1 MRLARTDE
9 LLLVL
14 SAARNQADN
23 KSSGLSEGK
32 TQIDGISRLLAICG
46 IIGPIFFTTVVVILG
61 LLRPGYSHLAQAVS
75 ELGEVGAPNAIVQDI
90 NFIMLGLLTLAF
102 AFGLHLGIGAGRGS
116 KIGPAL
122 LAVFAVVAGVG
133 NGLLPCDPGCKF
145 VTLTGIMHNI
155 TGLTGFVAFIATA
168 LTIAR
173 RLRED
178 SLWQRYSSYSLVTG
192 VFAVLFLVLFI
203 LSSEFFPAWRGGF
216 QRLFVGAMLLWIEL
230 MAIRLFQVSRLGEE
244 L

>member
-1 MRLARTDE
+1 MRLARTDDW
-9 LLLVL
+9 LLVL

-46 IIGPIFFTTVVVILG
+46 IIGPIFFTTVVVTLA
-61 LLRPGYSHLAQAVS
+61 LLRPGYSHLAQAIS

-102 AFGLHLGIGAGRGS
+102 AFGLHRGIGARRGS

-133 NGLLPCDPGCKF
+133 NGL
-145 VTLTGIMHNI
+145 
-155 TGLTGFVAFIATA
+155 
-168 LTIAR
+168 
-173 RLRED
+173 
-178 SLWQRYSSYSLVTG
+178 
-192 VFAVLFLVLFI
+192 
-203 LSSEFFPAWRGGF
+203 
-216 QRLFVGAMLLWIEL
+216 
-230 MAIRLFQVSRLGEE
+230 
-244 L
+244 